1 MSVQDHIN
9 KVDDFFNGKMDR
21 IIECTKVL
29 HDTFVR
35 PVLSALVVDT
45 TDDIPIQQEGKLLG
59 IHSKYLDLSQC
70 VPGDYE
76 LFVKS
81 FVQRRYEGLLL
92 DNIDNIPN
100 NEDHDDWEVFVRFAL
115 KRENDFQPFN
125 MPKSINFGQLHIAAR
140 CKKNP
145 DYLNGRSLQCVVVNL
160 DTSEQ

>member
-9 KVDDFFNGKMDR
+9 NVDDFFNGKMDR
-21 IIECTKVL
+21 IIECMQAL

-35 PVLSALVVDT
+35 PILSALVVDT
-45 TDDIPIQQEGKLLG
+45 TDDIPIQQEGKLFG

-100 NEDHDDWEVFVRFAL
+100 NEDRDHWEVFVRFAL

-125 MPKSINFGQLHIAAR
+125 MPKSIHFGQLHIAAR
-140 CKKNP
+140 CKRVP
-145 DYLNGRSLQCVVVNL
+145 DYLDGRSLQYVIIKTDV
-160 DTSEQ
+160 SE